1 MNRGGT
7 IMIDAKDITIVSSSN
22 EAFIPHLA
30 TLFLSLLES
39 KSTDT
44 RLNFY
49 VIDDSISLN
58 SKLLLNRTVSQYK
71 ARVSYLTVDETEF
84 ENVVESE
91 RIPKTAYYR
100 ISIPNLLKTAD
111 RAIYLDCDMLALENI
126 QYLWEIDL
134 GTNLLAAVEDA
145 GFHNRLNTMGVSC
158 QSDKYF
164 NSGMMVMDLK
174 KWREEKI
181 TEQAFQFIKTYPQ
194 LLRFHD
200 QDTLNAILHDRW
212 LELHP
217 SWNAQTYLMLEEK
230 EHPTA
235 IGRLKWQEARVNPA
249 IVHFC
254 GSQKPWHKNS
264 VHPFRKDYLRL
275 RNKTTFPLTRVKL
288 ISKKEDTHLKKVSK
302 TDLQNS

>member
-1 MNRGGT
+1 MVK
-7 IMIDAKDITIVSSSN
+7 AKNITIVSSSN

-30 TLFLSLLES
+30 TLFLSLLKN
-39 KSTDT
+39 KSTDIQ
-44 RLNFY
+44 LSFY

-58 SKLLLNRTVSQYK
+58 SKLLLNQMVSQYK

-84 ENVVESE
+84 ESAVESE

-100 ISIPNLLKTAD
+100 IAIPNLLKTTD
-111 RAIYLDCDMLALENI
+111 RAIYLDCDMVVLENI
-126 QYLWEIDL
+126 ECLWEMDL

-145 GFHNRLNTMGVSC
+145 GFHDRLKIMGISC

-181 TEQAFQFIKTYPQ
+181 SEQAFQFIKTYPH

-217 SWNAQTYLMLEEK
+217 RWNAQTYVMLKEK
-230 EHPTA
+230 QHPTVT
-235 IGRLKWQEARVNPA
+235 GRLKWQEARENPA

-254 GSQKPWHKNS
+254 GSKKPWHKDS
-264 VHPFRKDYLRL
+264 IHPYRKEYLRL
-275 RNKTTFPLTRVKL
+275 RNKTTFPLTRVKV
-288 ISKKEDTHLKKVSK
+288 INQKQEARFEKS
-302 TDLQNS
+302 

>member
-1 MNRGGT
+1 MV
-7 IMIDAKDITIVSSSN
+7 DAKDITIVSSSN

-30 TLFLSLLES
+30 TLFLSLLEN
-39 KSTDT
+39 KSADT

-58 SKLLLNRTVSQYK
+58 SKRLLNRMVSQYK

>member
-1 MNRGGT
+1 
-7 IMIDAKDITIVSSSN
+7 MIDSKNITIVSSSN
-22 EAFIPHLA
+22 EDFVPHLA

-39 KSTDT
+39 KNADT

-49 VIDDSISLN
+49 VIDDNISLN
-58 SKLLLNRTVSQYK
+58 SKLLLNRTVNQHN
-71 ARVSYLTVDETEF
+71 ARISYLTIDESEF

-100 ISIPNLLKTAD
+100 ISIPNLLTTID
-111 RAIYLDCDMLALENI
+111 RVIYLDCDMICLENI
-126 QYLWEIDL
+126 QDIWELDL
-134 GTNLLAAVEDA
+134 GDNLLAAVEDS
-145 GFHNRLNTMGVSC
+145 GFHNRLNTMGINCV
-158 QSDKYF
+158 SDKYF

-181 TEQAFQFIKTYPQ
+181 TEQAFDFIDAFPH

-217 SWNAQTYLMLEEK
+217 RWNAQTYLMLEEK
-230 EHPTA
+230 KHPTV
-235 IGRLKWQEARVNPA
+235 IGRMKWEEARENPA

-254 GSQKPWHKNS
+254 GHEKPWHEGS
-264 VHPFRKDYLRL
+264 THPYREVYFTL
-275 RNKTTFPLTRVKL
+275 RNKTAFPLVRVEET
-288 ISKKEDTHLKKVSK
+288 SEM
-302 TDLQNS
+302 